1 MMRYVRKM
9 DTNSIDEII
18 LAQADRLSARGPEI
32 TDEIVEHNITY
43 LNMLLRF
50 YLEARETLK
59 PLPKLLDGNEV
70 MKILNIK
77 PSRQLGEIME
87 ALHEAQIN
95 GDIIDKDH
103 AIEFVKNY
111 K

>member
-1 MMRYVRKM
+1 
-9 DTNSIDEII
+9 
-18 LAQADRLSARGPEI
+18 
-32 TDEIVEHNITY
+32 
-43 LNMLLRF
+43 MLLKF

-77 PSRQLGEIME
+77 PSRRLGEIMD
-87 ALHEAQIN
+87 ALHEAQIS
-95 GDIIDKDH
+95 GDVVTKDH

-111 K
+111 M